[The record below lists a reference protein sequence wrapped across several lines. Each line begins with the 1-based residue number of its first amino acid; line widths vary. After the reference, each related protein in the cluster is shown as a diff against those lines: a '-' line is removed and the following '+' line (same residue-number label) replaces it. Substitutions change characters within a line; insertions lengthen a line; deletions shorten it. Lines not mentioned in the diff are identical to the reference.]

1 MRNRNVHVRY
11 CSKRTIFH
19 HDTDAVYSNHNI
31 IYNFRTILSALHFNY
46 NAKRESKVNDHGQTK
61 LTIDYPK
68 FKGGDATVREMKA
81 DQNYG
86 NSNSV
91 AKHHLKLYKKT
102 IFYLFIIFY
111 KYYIYMYI
119 NTFSHLQI
127 M

>member
-1 MRNRNVHVRY
+1 M
-11 CSKRTIFH
+11 
-19 HDTDAVYSNHNI
+19 
-31 IYNFRTILSALHFNY
+31 SALHFNY